1 MWRERGAR
9 EAERRVRDAQDMLLW
24 YSDVK
29 DANVVR
35 TRMTGKWK
43 VMGILLPSYGHVQD
57 GLSLGRLKLPASLPF
72 SKCQVKAL
80 LQVAYMEGN

>member
-1 MWRERGAR
+1 
-9 EAERRVRDAQDMLLW
+9 MLLW

-29 DANVVR
+29 DANVMR

-57 GLSLGRLKLPASLPF
+57 GLSLSRLKLPASLPF
-72 SKCQVKAL
+72 LKCQVKAL